1 MGRREGLLTQR
12 PVRPPARLQEK
23 ERERERERRGAMI
36 HFVLLQNRQ
45 GKSRLN
51 KWYSKQ
57 KVGEEDV
64 EYEPYDKREK
74 ARIMREVTGIVLK
87 RKGKVSNFVEYGDMV
102 IVYRRYAGL
111 YFIFGVDKE
120 DNPLIVLDLIH
131 LFVEVLDHYFGSVCE
146 LDLIYNFHRAYY
158 ILDELILGGRHQE
171 PQKSVVLGTIVKQD
185 ELVEEERGDFVS
197 FMTGG

>member
-146 LDLIYNFHRAYY
+146 LDLVYNFHRAYF
-158 ILDELILGGRHQE
+158 ILDELILAGHHQE
-171 PQKSVVLGTIVKQD
+171 PQKSVILASVSKQD
-185 ELVEEERGDFVS
+185 ELQDEEQRDMFDTIFGD
-197 FMTGG
+197 

>member
-51 KWYSKQ
+51 KWYSRQ

-158 ILDELILGGRHQE
+158 ILDELILGGHHQE
-171 PQKSVVLGTIVKQD
+171 PQKSVVLGSIVKQD

>member
-1 MGRREGLLTQR
+1 
-12 PVRPPARLQEK
+12 
-23 ERERERERRGAMI
+23 
-36 HFVLLQNRQ
+36 
-45 GKSRLN
+45 
-51 KWYSKQ
+51 
-57 KVGEEDV
+57 
-64 EYEPYDKREK
+64 
-74 ARIMREVTGIVLK
+74 
-87 RKGKVSNFVEYGDMV
+87 MV

-158 ILDELILGGRHQE
+158 ILDELILGGHHQE
-171 PQKSVVLGTIVKQD
+171 PQKSVVLGSIVKQD

>member
-131 LFVEVLDHYFGSVCE
+131 LFVEVLDHYFGSVRE

-158 ILDELILGGRHQE
+158 ILDELILGGHHQE
-171 PQKSVVLGTIVKQD
+171 PQKSVVLGSIVKQD